1 MLTEPTVLLAP
12 RDTGPSG
19 ANPAPLPP
27 RHTDQWIGGA
37 WVPSEAEGRLAVTDP
52 ATERVLATVPAG
64 GARDADRAARA
75 ASDAFVRWST
85 TPVGERVALLRRVVE
100 AMEARADR
108 FAEIITAEVGS
119 PAGVAR
125 RTHVGLSLGMAAR
138 CVETAASYAF
148 EERVGHSLVVR
159 EPAGVA
165 ACVTPWNTPLL
176 LTVQKIIPALAAGC
190 TVVHKP
196 SEITP
201 LHARLLAEAVAEAD
215 LPPGVF
221 NMVVGTGAAAGTAL
235 VTHPL
240 VDVVSLTG
248 STRAG
253 REVTA
258 LGADRIKRVHLEL
271 GGKNASLV
279 LDDADLASAVAAT
292 VDQMLFNTGQTCLQ
306 WSRLLVP
313 RDRQEEAVQLADR
326 AMDGYVT
333 GDPRDPAT
341 DLGPLV
347 SAAAHA
353 RVTAY
358 IRRGLTEGGARLVRG
373 GPDRPDGLDTGYY
386 VRPTIFADVDP
397 LSTLAQEEIFGPV
410 LSVIPY
416 DDEEQAVRIVNGTR
430 YGLHGAVWSGDDAR
444 AQRVAR
450 RFRSGLVD
458 VNGGQFNPAA
468 PFGGFKQSGIGRECG
483 TAGLEA
489 FLETKSIQLPQ
500 GPGGQV
506 VGPRLRST
514 EAARPAGT
522 AQRPAAPES
531 PARTERTE
539 A

>member
-1 MLTEPTVLLAP
+1 MTVLTVPQHPGPP
-12 RDTGPSG
+12 RAETP
-19 ANPAPLPP
+19 AAPLPP
-27 RHTDQWIGGA
+27 RYDDQWIDGA
-37 WVPSEAEGRLAVTDP
+37 WVASDAEGRLVVTDP
-52 ATERVLATVPAG
+52 ATERALATVPAG
-64 GARDADRAARA
+64 TARDADLAARA
-75 ASDAFVRWST
+75 AAAAFAGWAA
-85 TPVGERVALLRRVVE
+85 TPLKERAGLLRRVVG

-108 FAEIITAEVGS
+108 FAEVITAEVGA
-119 PAGVAR
+119 PTRMAR
-125 RTHVGLSLGMAAR
+125 QTHVGLSLGMAAH

-148 EERVGHSLVVR
+148 EERIGHSLVVR
-159 EPAGVA
+159 EAAGVA
-165 ACVTPWNTPLL
+165 ACITPWNTPLL
-176 LTVQKIIPALAAGC
+176 LTVQKILPALAAGC

-201 LHARLLAEAVAEAD
+201 LHARLLAEAFAEAD

-221 NMVVGTGAAAGTAL
+221 NMVVGTGPTVGTAL

-253 REVTA
+253 REVSA
-258 LGADRIKRVHLEL
+258 LGADRVKRVHLEL

-279 LDDADLASAVAAT
+279 LDDADLAASVAAT

-313 RDRQEEAVQLADR
+313 RARQDEAVQLAGA

-358 IRRGLTEGGARLVRG
+358 VRRGAEEGGARLVRG
-373 GPDRPDGLDTGYY
+373 GPGRPDGLATGYY

-397 LSTLAQEEIFGPV
+397 LTTIGQEEIFGPV
-410 LSVIPY
+410 LCVIPY

-430 YGLHGAVWSGDDAR
+430 YGLHGAVWSADDAR
-444 AQRVAR
+444 AERVAR

-483 TAGLEA
+483 TAGLES
-489 FLETKSIQLPQ
+489 FLETKSMQLPQ
-500 GPGGQV
+500 GRGGQV

-514 EAARPAGT
+514 AAARPAD
-522 AQRPAAPES
+522 
-531 PARTERTE
+531 TERNE
-539 A
+539 R

>member
-1 MLTEPTVLLAP
+1 MTVLTVPTAP
-12 RDTGPSG
+12 QDSRPPGGEPN
-19 ANPAPLPP
+19 AAPLPP
-27 RHTDQWIGGA
+27 RYTDQWIGGA
-37 WVPSEAEGRLAVTDP
+37 WVASEAEGRLVVTDP
-52 ATERVLATVPAG
+52 STELALATVPAG
-64 GARDADRAARA
+64 TARDADLAARA
-75 ASDAFVRWST
+75 AAAAFEGWAA
-85 TPVGERVALLRRVVE
+85 TPLRERAALLRRVVE
-100 AMEARADR
+100 AMEVRAER
-108 FAEIITAEVGS
+108 FAEVITAEVGA
-119 PAGVAR
+119 PARMAR
-125 RTHVGLSLGMAAR
+125 HTHVGLSLGMAAH

-159 EPAGVA
+159 EAAGVA
-165 ACVTPWNTPLL
+165 ACITPWNTPLL
-176 LTVQKIIPALAAGC
+176 LTVQKILPALAAGC

-201 LHARLLAEAVAEAD
+201 LHARLLAEAIAEAD

-221 NMVVGTGAAAGTAL
+221 NMVVGTGDTVGTAL

-253 REVTA
+253 RDVSA
-258 LGADRIKRVHLEL
+258 LGADRVKRVHLEL

-279 LDDADLASAVAAT
+279 LDDADLAPAVAAT

-313 RDRQEEAVQLADR
+313 RERQDEAVDLAVR
-326 AMDGYVT
+326 AMEGYVT

-353 RVTAY
+353 RVTGY
-358 IRRGLTEGGARLVRG
+358 VRRGVEEGGARLVHG
-373 GPDRPDGLDTGYY
+373 GPDRPAGLDTGYY
-386 VRPTIFADVDP
+386 VRPTVFADVDP
-397 LSTLAQEEIFGPV
+397 LTTIAQEEIFGPV

-416 DDEEQAVRIVNGTR
+416 DDEEHAVRIVNGTR

-444 AQRVAR
+444 AEKAAR

-489 FLETKSIQLPQ
+489 FLETKSMQLPQ
-500 GPGGQV
+500 GAGGQV
-506 VGPRLRST
+506 VGPRLRAT
-514 EAARPAGT
+514 EAARPAD
-522 AQRPAAPES
+522 
-531 PARTERTE
+531 TERNDG
-539 A
+539 